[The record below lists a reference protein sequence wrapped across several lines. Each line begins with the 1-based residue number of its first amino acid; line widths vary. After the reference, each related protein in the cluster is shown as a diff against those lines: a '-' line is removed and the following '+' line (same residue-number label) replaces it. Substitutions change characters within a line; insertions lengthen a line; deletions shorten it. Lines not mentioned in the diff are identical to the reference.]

1 MDNLNT
7 YIIDTLADTLGHEP
21 TLGDVVALNVPD
33 TIGDP
38 RWTGVGPAAPY
49 VHGLTSHADL
59 TLTLASREAARR
71 YRAAQA

>member
-7 YIIDTLADTLGHEP
+7 YIIDTLATTLGHEP

-33 TIGDP
+33 TID
-38 RWTGVGPAAPY
+38 GPDGPY
-49 VHGLTSHADL
+49 IHGLTSHADL
-59 TLTLASREAARR
+59 TLTLASREADRR